1 MLHSFYFGGTHD
13 DPLGGEM
20 AYLGGPSYGLTI
32 PIEEIPLLISVL
44 TDIQDVP
51 YGYGGTSWGAH
62 HPSKLIPVPVI
73 LKADNWSDN
82 VAKVD
87 ALNLLFD
94 KNRLCALR
102 FDCLP
107 ERYWM
112 VRLART
118 SPVRV
123 HEMGDIFD
131 LEFVAPDPRAYSITE
146 TVQTVS
152 ISGDTTFNVPASGV
166 LAGTAEPDVLWLL
179 KPTGSGATNPVV
191 LENTTRDETLTWL
204 NSLTSSEWLEI
215 TAYAKTEKVRKT
227 GDSGG
232 SYSPANSSIQQG
244 SRFPKLSAGVAN
256 ACALN
261 GFASTGSLVITYRAR
276 FN

>member
-1 MLHSFYFGGTHD
+1 MQSSLYFGGTHD
-13 DPLGGEM
+13 DPLGSEM
-20 AYLGGPSYGLTI
+20 VYLGGPSYGLTI

-44 TDIQDVP
+44 TDTQDVP

-62 HPSKLIPVPVI
+62 HPSKIIPVPVI
-73 LKADNWSDN
+73 LQANSWTDN

-87 ALNLLFD
+87 ALNLLLD

-107 ERYWM
+107 DRYWL
-112 VRLART
+112 VRLSRT
-118 SPVRV
+118 SPVEV
-123 HEMGDIFD
+123 HEMGDLFT
-131 LEFVAPDPRAYSITE
+131 LEFTAPDPRAYSTTE
-146 TVQTVS
+146 TTQTVA
-152 ISGDTTFNVPASGV
+152 ISGNTTFNVPLSGV

-191 LENTTRDETLTWL
+191 LENTTRDETLTWA
-204 NSLTSSEWLEI
+204 NTLTSAEWLEL
-215 TAYAKTEKVRKT
+215 TAYAKTEKARKT
-227 GDSGG
+227 ADSGG
-232 SYSPANSSIQQG
+232 SYSAVNSSIQSG